1 MALIETQSTHTLTPE
16 NPLQTYRPWTDV
28 QCEYSN
34 ILSDGCI
41 LRKWTECCVGSSTSQ
56 GLAACWEDTLQFMYQ
71 MSIKHVGGEGQEGW
85 ERWAMKTHAGKDW
98 VAALPSAGDL
108 CRTEHLPPNWFG
120 ELRLSFST

>member
-1 MALIETQSTHTLTPE
+1 MVAFLENEPNVALAPVPAKVWQH
-16 NPLQTYRPWTDV
+16 V
-28 QCEYSN
+28 GK
-34 ILSDGCI
+34 ILS
-41 LRKWTECCVGSSTSQ
+41 SSCTR
-56 GLAACWEDTLQFMYQ
+56 

-120 ELRLSFST
+120 ELRLGFST